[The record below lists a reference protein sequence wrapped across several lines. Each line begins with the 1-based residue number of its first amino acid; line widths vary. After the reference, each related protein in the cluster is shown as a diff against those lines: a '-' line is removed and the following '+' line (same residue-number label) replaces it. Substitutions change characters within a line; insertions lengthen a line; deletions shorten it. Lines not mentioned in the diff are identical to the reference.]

1 MMVPCTPLRR
11 EVITYFAPCDP
22 RQGMGGGARV
32 EQMLTAFERLGLHIT
47 VVSYDGSGDLG
58 LTHGIVSRRTKIV
71 QLGLP
76 ARVPKILK
84 SVAIPILVLIGLAHT
99 GKNPWV
105 ITHSPGLASG
115 LIGLLVSQFR
125 RGHLIVDLTDA
136 RDRDTP
142 QAVYELVLRSAS
154 VVFAVSH
161 RLERLA
167 QSFGARTVV
176 YLPTFLDM
184 SRYFRDNRER
194 ETTRTSLGLAQNNTV
209 IGYFGSFARIEGLPT
224 LLEAFSIVSKAE
236 PDAKLLIVG
245 SRNVEGADDIE
256 RIIRDR
262 HIGGSVLLLPPQ
274 AYVEIPKM
282 LRAADL
288 LVAPKIQAPENEVAD
303 PIKIYEYLASGTPCI
318 LSSIAEVAAM
328 AGKAEAAF
336 IVEPG
341 DTKALSQM
349 ILHVLANPELA
360 HAYAARGRRLIE
372 NSYNIERASNLIRR
386 TLADHVGPKPIV
398 EGDRVV
404 A

>member
-1 MMVPCTPLRR
+1 
-11 EVITYFAPCDP
+11 
-22 RQGMGGGARV
+22 
-32 EQMLTAFERLGLHIT
+32 MLTAFERLGLHIT

-167 QSFGARTVV
+167 QSFGTRTVV
-176 YLPTFLDM
+176 YLPPGVTRTDANAN
-184 SRYFRDNRER
+184 FRDNRER

-318 LSSIAEVAAM
+318 LSSIAEVAAT

-341 DTKALSQM
+341 DAKALSQM
-349 ILHVLANPELA
+349 ILHVLGNPELA

-386 TLADHVGPKPIV
+386 TLADHVGPEPIV